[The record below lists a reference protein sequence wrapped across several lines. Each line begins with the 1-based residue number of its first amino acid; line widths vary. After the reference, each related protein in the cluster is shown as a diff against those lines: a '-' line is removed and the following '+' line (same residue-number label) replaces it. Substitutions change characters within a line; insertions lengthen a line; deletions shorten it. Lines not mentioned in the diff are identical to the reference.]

1 MRFVVD
7 QPIAAPCDRVEQAL
21 VDPAYYRALAAMPNI
36 GEPEV
41 LELSE
46 RVGRVDL
53 RVRFAYTADLSGPA
67 RKVLDPTKLTW
78 VVESSVDLAS
88 HMTTFRMLPDHYG
101 DRIECHGAYTLRA
114 DGSQAT
120 IQHIEGDLRVH
131 YPIIGKL
138 AERSIVTGLKD
149 HMAQEAAVLERWH
162 PS

>member
-1 MRFVVD
+1 VRFVVD
-7 QPIAAPCDRVEQAL
+7 QPIAAPFDRVEQAL

-41 LELSE
+41 LELAE
-46 RVGRVDL
+46 RGGRVDL

-67 RKVLDPTKLTW
+67 RRVLDPTKLTW
-78 VVESSVDLAS
+78 VVESTVDLAS
-88 HMTTFRMLPDHYG
+88 HKTTFRMVPDYYR
-101 DRIECHGAYTLRA
+101 DRIECHGVYTLQPN
-114 DGSQAT
+114 GPQAT
-120 IQHIEGDLRVH
+120 IQHIEGDLLVH

-149 HMAQEAAVLERWH
+149 HMAQEAAVLERWQ